1 MASGDDIRCIDAVKA
16 GKVNA
21 YSELVERYQD
31 FVYSLVLRMV
41 KNPMDAEEIAQDVF
55 VRAFRKLGSFRKEAK
70 FATWIYRI
78 AYNETVS
85 FLRKRRMEL
94 TALDESG
101 MENVPE
107 EEVQEEL
114 MGLDAA
120 EQKRLV
126 DLALEKLGPT
136 DAAIIDLFY
145 LKGNT
150 VDEIVGITHMSESNV
165 KVKLHRL
172 RKRLY
177 TEMSRLLQE
186 RSTLMR

>member
-16 GKVNA
+16 GNVNA

-41 KNPMDAEEIAQDVF
+41 RNPMDAEEIAQDVF
-55 VRAFRKLGSFRKEAK
+55 VRAFKKLGSFRKESK

-85 FLRKRRMEL
+85 FLRKKRVEL

-114 MGLDAA
+114 MGMDAA

-126 DLALEKLGPT
+126 ELALDRLEPA
-136 DAAIIDLFY
+136 DAAVIDLFY

-150 VDEIVGITHMSESNV
+150 VDEIMRITHMSESNV